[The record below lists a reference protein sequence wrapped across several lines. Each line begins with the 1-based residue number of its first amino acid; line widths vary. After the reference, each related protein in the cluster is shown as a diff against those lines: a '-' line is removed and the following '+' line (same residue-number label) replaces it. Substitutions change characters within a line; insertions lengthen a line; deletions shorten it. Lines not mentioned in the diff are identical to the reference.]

1 MKLLKFL
8 STAGFIFCLF
18 FVVTANSASAED
30 CAWDPEKSWQGV
42 CSMYC
47 TEGEEIENTTGT
59 ADDCADNSLYDIC
72 CVPDPNANDGDICF
86 GENGEEG
93 LCQADCD
100 SWMPGGTDYVDV
112 GGTDC
117 EGNTFQTSC
126 CSEEGGNN
134 DDPENPGNPG
144 NPDPITPVT
153 ADTLIPEVG
162 LPDPGEDGI
171 QTILVAFLNW
181 LLIIFLIASL
191 IAFVLTGLMYLL
203 AMGNSRSDL
212 MDRAKKYFVDA
223 IIALAITGSGLII
236 INVVNEFLN
245 GEL

>member
-8 STAGFIFCLF
+8 STAGFVFCLF
-18 FVVTANSASAED
+18 FITTTNSASAED

-47 TEGEEIENTTGT
+47 TEGEELEDTAGT
-59 ADDCADNSLYDIC
+59 AANCADNPMFDVC
-72 CVPDPNANDGDICF
+72 CIPNPEHKPEDELTGYCGNDKEKGKCTSGMFGSCPESGDYSDEIEDDMNGCAITATCCGTLSGDGDPGGDPEGDPDP
-86 GENGEEG
+86 
-93 LCQADCD
+93 L
-100 SWMPGGTDYVDV
+100 
-112 GGTDC
+112 
-117 EGNTFQTSC
+117 
-126 CSEEGGNN
+126 
-134 DDPENPGNPG
+134 
-144 NPDPITPVT
+144 T
-153 ADTLIPEVG
+153 ADTLIPDVG

-171 QTILVAFLNW
+171 QTILIAFLNW

-191 IAFVLTGLMYLL
+191 IAFVLTGLMYLI
-203 AMGNSRSDL
+203 AMGNSRSDF

-236 INVVNEFLN
+236 INVVNEFLK

>member
-8 STAGFIFCLF
+8 STAGFVFCLF
-18 FVVTANSASAED
+18 FITTTNSASAED

-47 TEGEEIENTTGT
+47 TEGEELEDTAGT
-59 ADDCADNSLYDIC
+59 AANCADNAMFDVC
-72 CVPDPNANDGDICF
+72 CIPDPTYSGDTDTCVGTG
-86 GENGEEG
+86 GEVGV
-93 LCQADCD
+93 CQADCD
-100 SWMPGGTDYVDV
+100 SWMPGGTDYIDV

-117 EGNTFQTSC
+117 KGNTFQTSC

-134 DDPENPGNPG
+134 DDPKGD
-144 NPDPITPVT
+144 PDPLT
-153 ADTLIPEVG
+153 ADTLIPDVG

-171 QTILVAFLNW
+171 QTILIAFLNW

-236 INVVNEFLN
+236 INVVNEFLK